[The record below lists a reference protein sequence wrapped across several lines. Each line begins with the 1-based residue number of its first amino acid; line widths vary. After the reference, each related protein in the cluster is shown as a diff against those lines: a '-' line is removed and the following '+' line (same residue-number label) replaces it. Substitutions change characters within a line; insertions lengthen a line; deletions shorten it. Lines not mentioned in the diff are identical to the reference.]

1 VKLGLPVRRVLGG
14 AAVLLLLALTWLG
27 VSGGIRQIP
36 QSHTPGELI
45 QSVAQLSYGVFSLLG
60 VLTRLRPDRWGRLVL
75 GCWVA
80 SMTVAGGFAP
90 VVWGGASVGTGLVS
104 GAAVVLV
111 ALGIVWLLR
120 AGLAV

>member
-1 VKLGLPVRRVLGG
+1 MRLGLPVRRVLGG

-36 QSHTPGELI
+36 RSHTPGELI

-60 VLTRLRPDRWGRLVL
+60 VLTRFRPDRRGRLVL

-80 SMTVAGGFAP
+80 SMAVAGGFAP
-90 VVWGGASVGTGLVS
+90 VVWGGATVGTGLLS
-104 GAAVVLV
+104 GGAVVLV

-120 AGLAV
+120 AGFAV

>member
-1 VKLGLPVRRVLGG
+1 M
-14 AAVLLLLALTWLG
+14 LLLLALTWLG

-36 QSHTPGELI
+36 RSNTPGELI

-60 VLTRLRPDRWGRLVL
+60 VLTRFRPDRRGRLVL

-80 SMTVAGGFAP
+80 SMAVAGGFAP
-90 VVWGGASVGTGLVS
+90 VVWGGATVGTGLLS
-104 GAAVVLV
+104 GGAVVLV

-120 AGLAV
+120 AGFAV